1 MKKNFWEWIAYI
13 FLFIWQIPQN
23 IVGFV
28 MWAFFKICGDAEPIV
43 KNKYSKVYRSK
54 YMSGGIS
61 LGCFAFVSNYS
72 STKKEIVMHEQGH
85 FFQSKLLG
93 VFYLPIVGVPSLI
106 HAWLHDPYKS
116 CYYDFWCERWAN
128 QKSGLDVDENC
139 RLYIKEEKR

>member
-23 IVGFV
+23 IIGFV

-85 FFQSKLLG
+85 MWDSKVMGPLYLL
-93 VFYLPIVGVPSLI
+93 IVGLPSMLN
-106 HAWLHDPYKS
+106 AAFDFTE
-116 CYYDFWCERWAN
+116 CYYDWFPEKLAN
-128 QKSGLDVDENC
+128 KHAGIYADENC
-139 RLYIKEEKR
+139 VLHIKEEKQ